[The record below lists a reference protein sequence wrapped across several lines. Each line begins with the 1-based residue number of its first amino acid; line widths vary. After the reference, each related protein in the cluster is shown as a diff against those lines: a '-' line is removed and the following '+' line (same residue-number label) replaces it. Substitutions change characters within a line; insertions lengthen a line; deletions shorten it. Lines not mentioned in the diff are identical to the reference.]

1 MIFQGVTDPIHGRF
15 AFVGITPENAGE
27 ELFLQAMVAAYHEF
41 GEVHIAMHS
50 PDGPKVSRWYSPKLM
65 AALEAQRNAEGLD
78 EPEGMEDDS

>member
-1 MIFQGVTDPIHGRF
+1 MIFQSVKDPIHGRF
-15 AFVGITPENAGE
+15 AYVGITPESAGE

-65 AALEAQRNAEGLD
+65 QAMQAAENS
-78 EPEGMEDDS
+78 EPEEDSDG